1 MKFCRKYVLLAPK
14 ELSGGPA
21 AMGTQVKGDSHRATR
36 GTNNQVRGSMETG
49 GGTGQRALV
58 LILAHLLSLLLQRYS
73 LANPFLLACYFES
86 EPIARIFFSSLARLM
101 SRELRTFTSRR
112 ASILSVLH

>member
-1 MKFCRKYVLLAPK
+1 
-14 ELSGGPA
+14 
-21 AMGTQVKGDSHRATR
+21 MGTQVKGDSHRATR

-73 LANPFLLACYFES
+73 LANPFLLVVTS
-86 EPIARIFFSSLARLM
+86 KVSLLLVSS
-101 SRELRTFTSRR
+101 FP
-112 ASILSVLH
+112 ASHD